1 MLSGFIKYLK
11 ELNLPFLK
19 NNGKLIFQILLTLL
33 FIAVGIWFIKNERDE
48 LHDVSE
54 VLVRAS
60 WHYIVAGICLTIVYI
75 ALQGMMYVKCFASVR
90 CKVSFWSAVIL
101 FLKRNFI
108 SVFLPA
114 GGVSSLAFFTGDIE
128 KKGITRTQIHFASS
142 VYAFVGILSVVIVA
156 IPAFIFAMVQGSLGS
171 GEWYALV
178 AIILLKIIS
187 FFTFRS
193 ILRQGIVYRLVSK
206 IAPVVEVFMDDL
218 RNNKLDKRQFIITVN
233 YSILIEIVGIAHLYM
248 AMLALN
254 VSPTIFAAIM
264 GYVISVIFLIISP
277 FLRGLGAIEV
287 SMAYILM
294 RYGYSNVEA
303 ISITFLYRFFEFW
316 LPLFSGV
323 LSFLAKVNKLM
334 MRILPAVL
342 IFILGIIN
350 IISVL
355 TPAILDR
362 LGSLLD
368 FLPMETIRTSN
379 YFVMLAG
386 LLLLLTAVF
395 MLKGLRTAWWFA
407 LILSIISIIGNL
419 TKAVDYEEASLAFIV
434 MIVLLFTY
442 KQYYIKS
449 NPRLV
454 NFGVQSSVLTLL
466 VVMFYGVLGFYYLD
480 KKHFNIDFGI
490 VDSVRYTFENF
501 FLVGF
506 TGLVPKDKFARD
518 FLISINIS
526 GILSISFFVYTLV
539 RPYLVKLQLSPEEKQ
554 RAFELLTKYGRSAV
568 DYFKIYPD
576 KMFYLPDEQEAFISY
591 RVSGNYAVV
600 LEDPIGIDETEMM
613 RCIRKFDMFCYENGL
628 QSIYFR
634 IPESSLG
641 MYEKLKKKSL
651 FLGQEGI
658 VNVNSFSLEGGSK
671 KSLRNAVHKVEDK
684 GYKSTVHYAP
694 IKDGLLQK
702 LHQVSDEWLKIM
714 DRKEIVFSQGKF
726 DWKEL
731 KNQTIITVENPE
743 EKIVAFLNIIPDY
756 VPGEATYD
764 LIRKTQDAP
773 KGVMEFILIE
783 LIKHLKSQNINSLNL
798 GFAPMSGIDDAQT
811 FPERSMK
818 FAYERIRSFSNYKGL
833 REFKEKFDPEWNNKY
848 LIYEHDY
855 DLLQIP
861 VVLTKV
867 IKP

>member
-1 MLSGFIKYLK
+1 MRNQINYMLSGFIKYLK

-316 LPLFSGV
+316 LPLFSRFHPLRRARSCR
-323 LSFLAKVNKLM
+323 LS
-334 MRILPAVL
+334 
-342 IFILGIIN
+342 
-350 IISVL
+350 S
-355 TPAILDR
+355 
-362 LGSLLD
+362 
-368 FLPMETIRTSN
+368 
-379 YFVMLAG
+379 
-386 LLLLLTAVF
+386 
-395 MLKGLRTAWWFA
+395 
-407 LILSIISIIGNL
+407 
-419 TKAVDYEEASLAFIV
+419 
-434 MIVLLFTY
+434 
-442 KQYYIKS
+442 
-449 NPRLV
+449 
-454 NFGVQSSVLTLL
+454 
-466 VVMFYGVLGFYYLD
+466 
-480 KKHFNIDFGI
+480 
-490 VDSVRYTFENF
+490 
-501 FLVGF
+501 
-506 TGLVPKDKFARD
+506 
-518 FLISINIS
+518 
-526 GILSISFFVYTLV
+526 
-539 RPYLVKLQLSPEEKQ
+539 
-554 RAFELLTKYGRSAV
+554 
-568 DYFKIYPD
+568 
-576 KMFYLPDEQEAFISY
+576 
-591 RVSGNYAVV
+591 
-600 LEDPIGIDETEMM
+600 
-613 RCIRKFDMFCYENGL
+613 
-628 QSIYFR
+628 
-634 IPESSLG
+634 
-641 MYEKLKKKSL
+641 
-651 FLGQEGI
+651 
-658 VNVNSFSLEGGSK
+658 
-671 KSLRNAVHKVEDK
+671 
-684 GYKSTVHYAP
+684 
-694 IKDGLLQK
+694 
-702 LHQVSDEWLKIM
+702 
-714 DRKEIVFSQGKF
+714 
-726 DWKEL
+726 
-731 KNQTIITVENPE
+731 
-743 EKIVAFLNIIPDY
+743 
-756 VPGEATYD
+756 
-764 LIRKTQDAP
+764 
-773 KGVMEFILIE
+773 
-783 LIKHLKSQNINSLNL
+783 
-798 GFAPMSGIDDAQT
+798 
-811 FPERSMK
+811 
-818 FAYERIRSFSNYKGL
+818 
-833 REFKEKFDPEWNNKY
+833 
-848 LIYEHDY
+848 
-855 DLLQIP
+855 
-861 VVLTKV
+861 
-867 IKP
+867 